1 MARKTR
7 SRLLTWLLGNPDHPG
22 QTIEPPPPA
31 AALESGDSSLLA
43 EGTEVLSPAGD
54 GNIQPKAASEPTPA
68 VRSDSEPALQ
78 RLSQR
83 LRQTK
88 QALGAHFFGLLQCRV
103 VDRELLDRL
112 ETQFLLADVGLP
124 TTTKIM
130 QRLEQAFKSGQI
142 PDSQALQAHLKKLLQ
157 QLLQPVE
164 CPLRFA
170 TDSSPYV
177 VLMVG
182 VNGVGKTTTLGKL
195 AYQLQREGH
204 SVMLA
209 AGDTFRAA
217 AVEQLQIWGD
227 RYQIPVIAQPS
238 GADAAAVAFDALQ
251 AAKARKV
258 DILLIDTAGRLHN
271 KEHLMASLQK
281 MVRVIKK
288 VDERAPQEILLTL
301 DATTGQNALSQVRL
315 FHEAVG
321 ITGLVLSKLEGS
333 AKGGIVLA
341 LAEQFGIPIRYIG
354 LGEQPDDLRSFVAND
369 FIEAL
374 LTPEETLDS
383 VL

>member
-1 MARKTR
+1 MAKKTR
-7 SRLLTWLLGNPDHPG
+7 SRLLTWLLGKTDHLE
-22 QTIEPPPPA
+22 QAIAPPPTA
-31 AALESGDSSLLA
+31 QEASDSGRV
-43 EGTEVLSPAGD
+43 TEAVPHGADYCTTLPEDAG
-54 GNIQPKAASEPTPA
+54 EPTPA
-68 VRSDSEPALQ
+68 VLPVSEPALQ

-83 LRQTK
+83 LLQTK
-88 QALGAHFFGLLQCRV
+88 RSLGAHFGALLQRRV

-124 TTTKIM
+124 TTTKLM
-130 QRLEQAFKSGQI
+130 QQLEQAFKSGQI
-142 PDSQALQAHLKKLLQ
+142 PDSQALRAHLKNLLQ
-157 QLLQPVE
+157 QLLRPVE
-164 CPLRFA
+164 CPLTFA
-170 TDSSPYV
+170 TCSPPYV
-177 VLMVG
+177 VFMVG

-227 RYQIPVIAQPS
+227 RHQIPVIAQPS

-251 AAKARKV
+251 AAKARKI

-288 VDERAPQEILLTL
+288 VDERAPHEILLTL
-301 DATTGQNALSQVRL
+301 DATTGQNALSQVNL
-315 FHEAVG
+315 FNEAVG
-321 ITGLVLSKLEGS
+321 VTGLVLSKLEGS

-354 LGEQPDDLRSFVAND
+354 LGEQPDDLRPFAAD
-369 FIEAL
+369 AFIEAL
-374 LTPEETLDS
+374 LTPDEALDS
-383 VL
+383 KP

>member
-1 MARKTR
+1 MAKKPR
-7 SRLLTWLLGNPDHPG
+7 SRLLTWLLGNPSHSG
-22 QTIEPPPPA
+22 QSIEPPPT
-31 AALESGDSSLLA
+31 ALTSGDSSPI
-43 EGTEVLSPAGD
+43 EVGTESVPIGASD
-54 GNIQPKAASEPTPA
+54 GGKLLQDASEPTPGTLP
-68 VRSDSEPALQ
+68 DSERALQ

-88 QALGAHFFGLLQCRV
+88 QALGAHLFGLFQRRV
-103 VDRELLDRL
+103 VDRELLDNL
-112 ETQFLLADVGLP
+112 EAQLLVSDVGLP
-124 TTTKIM
+124 TTTAIM
-130 QRLEQAFKSGQI
+130 QQLEQAFKSGQL
-142 PDSQALQAHLKKLLQ
+142 PDSQALHAHLKQLLK
-157 QLLQPVE
+157 QLLQPIE
-164 CPLRFA
+164 CPLTFA
-170 TDSSPYV
+170 ADSSPYV

-195 AYQLQREGH
+195 AYQLKREGH

-217 AVEQLQIWGD
+217 AVEQLQIWGE
-227 RYQIPVIAQPS
+227 RHQIPVISQPS

-251 AAKARKV
+251 AAKARKI

-301 DATTGQNALSQVRL
+301 DATTGQNALSQVKL
-315 FHEAVG
+315 FNEAVG
-321 ITGLVLSKLEGS
+321 ITGLVLSKLEGT
-333 AKGGIVLA
+333 AKGGVVLA

-354 LGEQPDDLRSFVAND
+354 LGEQADDLRPFVSND

-374 LTPEETLDS
+374 LTPEEALEG
-383 VL
+383 VP

>member
-1 MARKTR
+1 MAKKTR
-7 SRLLTWLLGNPDHPG
+7 SRLLTWLLGNPEHSG
-22 QTIEPPPPA
+22 QAIEPPTT
-31 AALESGDSSLLA
+31 ALE
-43 EGTEVLSPAGD
+43 AGD
-54 GNIQPKAASEPTPA
+54 NSVVSGVQEAVPHGASDCTTQPEAAGEPTPA
-68 VRSDSEPALQ
+68 ALPGSERALQ

-88 QALGAHFFGLLQCRV
+88 QALGAHFFGLLQRRV
-103 VDRELLDRL
+103 VDRELLERL

-124 TTTKIM
+124 TTTTIM

-142 PDSQALQAHLKKLLQ
+142 PDSQALHAYLKKLLQ

-164 CPLRFA
+164 CPLTFA
-170 TDSSPYV
+170 THSSPYV

-227 RYQIPVIAQPS
+227 RHQIPVIAQPS

-288 VDERAPQEILLTL
+288 VDEQAPQEILLTL
-301 DATTGQNALSQVRL
+301 DATTGQNALSQVKL
-315 FHEAVG
+315 FNEAVG

-333 AKGGIVLA
+333 AKGGVVLA

-354 LGEQPDDLRSFVAND
+354 LGEQPDDLRPFVAND

-374 LTPEETLDS
+374 LTPEEMLDS
-383 VL
+383 QP